1 MPPGDPHELHRLK
14 QDPSLQISRC
24 FLRVDWQTLRRMPLS
39 GAVVFNFK
47 GLFTPVTSFRD
58 EPYVP
63 ALIKKVLLDGKK
75 SIMEYKNTW
84 HVEHVVIP
92 ALEAWNKE
100 QEENG
105 LIVENWEVET
115 LKESPYF
122 PGWKAKWH
130 REQGF

>member
-1 MPPGDPHELHRLK
+1 
-14 QDPSLQISRC
+14 
-24 FLRVDWQTLRRMPLS
+24 MPLS